1 MDTIPAIEDTSPVQL
16 PSPAGEHGEGLRLSI
31 RDQLESARMPVD
43 ADGRLIPPP
52 PIPKALEEEEVN
64 ENNRGSLAP
73 QAASILMKLL
83 YAARICRFDLLR
95 SINNLARKITKWT
108 KKEDAL
114 LHHLMAYVHSKHH
127 MMIGWVGD
135 SLGDSSIGLFAD
147 ADYAGCGESLKSTS
161 GAHMHIQGPHTRFP
175 LAGLS
180 KRQGCLSHS
189 TPEAEI
195 VAADFAMTR
204 LGLPAI
210 ALWQQLGGT
219 DPNFVFYDD
228 NQTMIGVIRT
238 GKNPTMRHLE
248 RTHGIS
254 IGWMHSIFQEG
265 YVSLAYEVT
274 AKMAADIHTKSFKDS
289 VSWTH
294 ACQLINIF
302 PPALIGSQ
310 EIMDLMRPTHAQSA
324 DEKGHQ
330 HYSFKGEVPCFPYTE
345 APILPQVLYRAGLSS
360 KEGLQEHD
368 SVDPILVV
376 KFPRMLRGP
385 PSALPPGRYLRST
398 WILREGQWHRMEDHA
413 HVHDA
418 PAKFDRYVERAVF
431 QFHPVRGQL
440 RAAAVSEVH
449 LSPVPEHPPLGQC
462 FARALPAKWRS
473 VVAAL
478 ARAIHGGYQGFTLPL
493 RFNGRLY
500 LRRVPYVGNTKWTTI
515 IEDVWEHM
523 AMKKREMKGHGEPI
537 VPRVVEFQENNGAGL
552 IIQFYDYDGGLVH
565 TYKDPSSDFKLRV
578 TIKDAPKKTTVW
590 TVIGVDADNWWNDYA
605 PGMDCMKEFAPGPHY
620 DPSAQINVL
629 CTGNQVDDAMC
640 SYLYDVMT
648 SRQQNA
654 NAVIFVGAGVLG
666 GSSWLN
672 RQVNENFEKVEFRTD
687 YPWGEVVQRNC
698 AQSSSKGNTS
708 CRGSTAR
715 SSSPSNQAV
724 QDAVGG

>member
-1 MDTIPAIEDTSPVQL
+1 
-16 PSPAGEHGEGLRLSI
+16 
-31 RDQLESARMPVD
+31 
-43 ADGRLIPPP
+43 
-52 PIPKALEEEEVN
+52 
-64 ENNRGSLAP
+64 
-73 QAASILMKLL
+73 
-83 YAARICRFDLLR
+83 
-95 SINNLARKITKWT
+95 
-108 KKEDAL
+108 
-114 LHHLMAYVHSKHH
+114 MAYVHQSKHH

-135 SLGDSSIGLFAD
+135 SLGDSSIGLLAD

-180 KRQGCLSHS
+180 KSQGCLSHS
-189 TPEAEI
+189 TPEDEI
-195 VAADFAMTR
+195 VGVDFAMAR

-210 ALWQQLGGT
+210 TLWQQLGGT

-345 APILPQVLYRAGLSS
+345 TPILPQVLYRAGLSS

-398 WILREGQWHRMEDHA
+398 WILREE
-413 HVHDA
+413 
-418 PAKFDRYVERAVF
+418 
-431 QFHPVRGQL
+431 PVRDTWE
-440 RAAAVSEVH
+440 EV
-449 LSPVPEHPPLGQC
+449 PIPPGAQQHTFVFHKPDNTMC
-462 FARALPAKWRS
+462 RS
-473 VVAAL
+473 VLLAEERNINGYPHSIDETPRFVDNPSSGTAPIEHYIRRLVTYL
-478 ARAIHGGYQGFTLPL
+478 ARLQSVTQSQSVCEVGY
-493 RFNGRLY
+493 
-500 LRRVPYVGNTKWTTI
+500 
-515 IEDVWEHM
+515 E
-523 AMKKREMKGHGEPI
+523 AM
-537 VPRVVEFQENNGAGL
+537 VANVFSN
-552 IIQFYDYDGGLVH
+552 
-565 TYKDPSSDFKLRV
+565 SSCL
-578 TIKDAPKKTTVW
+578 
-590 TVIGVDADNWWNDYA
+590 
-605 PGMDCMKEFAPGPHY
+605 
-620 DPSAQINVL
+620 
-629 CTGNQVDDAMC
+629 
-640 SYLYDVMT
+640 
-648 SRQQNA
+648 
-654 NAVIFVGAGVLG
+654 
-666 GSSWLN
+666 
-672 RQVNENFEKVEFRTD
+672 
-687 YPWGEVVQRNC
+687 
-698 AQSSSKGNTS
+698 
-708 CRGSTAR
+708 
-715 SSSPSNQAV
+715 
-724 QDAVGG
+724 

>member
-1 MDTIPAIEDTSPVQL
+1 MLTCT
-16 PSPAGEHGEGLRLSI
+16 
-31 RDQLESARMPVD
+31 
-43 ADGRLIPPP
+43 
-52 PIPKALEEEEVN
+52 
-64 ENNRGSLAP
+64 
-73 QAASILMKLL
+73 
-83 YAARICRFDLLR
+83 F
-95 SINNLARKITKWT
+95 
-108 KKEDAL
+108 
-114 LHHLMAYVHSKHH
+114 
-127 MMIGWVGD
+127 
-135 SLGDSSIGLFAD
+135 
-147 ADYAGCGESLKSTS
+147 
-161 GAHMHIQGPHTRFP
+161 QGPHTRFP

-195 VAADFAMTR
+195 VAAHFAMCL

-210 ALWQQLGGT
+210 TLWQRLGGT
-219 DPNFVFYDD
+219 DPNFVFYADY
-228 NQTMIGVIRT
+228 QTMIGVIRT

-345 APILPQVLYRAGLSS
+345 TPILPQVLYRAGLSS

-385 PSALPPGRYLRST
+385 PSALPPGHYLRST

-413 HVHDA
+413 QVHDT

-462 FARALPAKWRS
+462 FVRALPAKWRS

-478 ARAIHGGYQGFTLPL
+478 GRAIHGGYQGFTLPL
-493 RFNGRLY
+493 RFNGRPY
-500 LRRVPYVGNTKWTTI
+500 LRRIPYVGNTKWTTI

-537 VPRVVEFQENNGAGL
+537 VPHVVEFQENNGAGL
-552 IIQFYDYDGGLVH
+552 IIQFYDHDGGLVH
-565 TYKDPSSDFKLRV
+565 T
-578 TIKDAPKKTTVW
+578 
-590 TVIGVDADNWWNDYA
+590 
-605 PGMDCMKEFAPGPHY
+605 
-620 DPSAQINVL
+620 
-629 CTGNQVDDAMC
+629 
-640 SYLYDVMT
+640 
-648 SRQQNA
+648 
-654 NAVIFVGAGVLG
+654 
-666 GSSWLN
+666 
-672 RQVNENFEKVEFRTD
+672 
-687 YPWGEVVQRNC
+687 
-698 AQSSSKGNTS
+698 
-708 CRGSTAR
+708 
-715 SSSPSNQAV
+715 
-724 QDAVGG
+724 